1 MLKKSFII
9 KRLSSVFIAAS
20 MLSALTACAYFGE
33 HESTPGADAAENAKP
48 DAERET
54 GKRLLTAFSAGDYKS
69 FAKGL
74 PPDVASKF
82 NAAEFDRTRN
92 ELLTTVGKVEGF
104 EFLTELRTP
113 VIRTFVWKVVLERK
127 SEKGEPIR
135 QDLLFRVLV
144 GKLEGKPYVISFG
157 FI

>member
-1 MLKKSFII
+1 MENKSFII
-9 KRLSSVFIAAS
+9 KRAFPALFAVLMLFGLAACSS
-20 MLSALTACAYFGE
+20 FGQNE
-33 HESTPGADAAENAKP
+33 ADAATVENAKA

-69 FAKGL
+69 FAKEL